1 MAQSLQLNDKKKAK
15 RSRDEKGTIMQ
26 NYGAAI
32 ERGIIAEACGGG
44 YKVQSFT
51 RDGIVTP
58 AIPSVSGAPLKVGDR
73 VYFFVFDDGHGA
85 ILAAF

>member
-1 MAQSLQLNDKKKAK
+1 MARPLSAGSLPK
-15 RSRDEKGTIMQ
+15 R
-26 NYGAAI
+26 
-32 ERGIIAEACGGG
+32 AEGG